1 MSSEEGLWMIIE
13 GKSYRGKRLQKA
25 LIVKI
30 LKEAGPLNGYEIT
43 KVLNDLK
50 VKSSPSSVYNL
61 LKEMV
66 REGVLKLENGK
77 YTVATE
83 VLIDPYAE
91 VALRVIETLSNDEIQ
106 EFLRITLLALKK
118 LENVD
123 EKSKEYIIKKLR
135 ECTEELRKLIVE
147 FV

>member
-135 ECTEELRKLIVE
+135 ECTEELRKLI
-147 FV
+147 